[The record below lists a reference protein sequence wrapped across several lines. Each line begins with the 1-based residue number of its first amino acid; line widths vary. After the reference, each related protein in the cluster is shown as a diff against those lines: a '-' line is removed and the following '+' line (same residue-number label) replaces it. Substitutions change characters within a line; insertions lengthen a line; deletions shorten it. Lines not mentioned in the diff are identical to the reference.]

1 MARVNNNI
9 ITQGLSGTLGG
20 TLVFRQAG
28 GKTIVSTAPRETERE
43 PSAKQLAHQ
52 QRFQEAALYAKA
64 QIATPTGKA
73 EYEAA
78 RDESNNSAY
87 AIAVADFLQAPDIR
101 EIDLREYAG
110 KVGDT
115 IRARVTDN
123 FKVAAVAVRI
133 ENGDGSLVEEGP
145 AVQQPNAVDW
155 VYTAKKANTSLEGD
169 KITIRAT
176 DRPGNPTTE
185 TRTL

>member
-20 TLVFRQAG
+20 TLVFRQSG
-28 GKTIVSTAPRETERE
+28 NRTIVSTAPRETDRE
-43 PSAKQLAHQ
+43 PSPKQLAHQ

-64 QIATPTGKA
+64 QLATPEGKA

-78 RDESNNSAY
+78 RDENNNSAY
-87 AIAVADFLQAPDIR
+87 AIAVADFMQAPDIR
-101 EIDLREYAG
+101 ELDLSNYAG

-115 IRARVTDN
+115 MRARVTDN
-123 FKVAAVAVRI
+123 FKVVGVTVRI

-155 VYTAKKANTSLEGD
+155 VFTAKKANTSLEGD
-169 KITIRAT
+169 KITFRAT
-176 DRPGNPTTE
+176 DKPGNPTTE
-185 TRTL
+185 TKTL